1 MDSTTP
7 HDRARATVIATL
19 ITALVVGC
27 EGELSDP
34 DEARDAAVP
43 TRDGGPSTD
52 AAIPADDAA
61 TDPDDAGER
70 IDELRPDVVAIQIT
84 NAAGGAP
91 AKGDTLRVTLTVEN
105 HGDVAGRVALV
116 PHLTSAR
123 FADFTDVPLGTVEI
137 DLGARARADATLEV
151 GPFLHDAARGD
162 RFALGR
168 GDYTVSRVDVNG
180 ASDTEHTGGALSM
193 AASNA
198 MFVAVVYDPVYFD
211 RLGYSGTPE
220 AFLRDAF
227 TRETEVF
234 DPSSPGSS
242 AGTYQSFPGGF
253 DEMMNVRQLFH
264 VLPGLAANDA
274 GGGYCEQV
282 GAYARAQLGL
292 TRDWDVDERRPGRT
306 DPDHHGFDMLVG
318 LTQEMG
324 GGAACGWLDVQV
336 SGLFDFDLSRDRAQ
350 IILVH
355 ETGHLFGAPH
365 CDPLQG
371 YVMCAGEQ
379 HQRYRDRGVF
389 VWHRVSL
396 DAMTNRWD

>member
-1 MDSTTP
+1 MDATTP
-7 HDRARATVIATL
+7 HGRARVTLVASL
-19 ITALVVGC
+19 ITALVIGC
-27 EGELSDP
+27 EGRLTDP
-34 DEARDAAVP
+34 ETRDAAVP
-43 TRDGGPSTD
+43 TTDAAPRDAATPSTD
-52 AAIPADDAA
+52 DAAIEP
-61 TDPDDAGER
+61 DAGGELV
-70 IDELRPDVVAIQIT
+70 DELRPDVVAIAIT

-91 AKGDTLRVTLTVEN
+91 AKGDTLRVVLTVEN
-105 HGDVAGRVALV
+105 HGDVAGRVTLI
-116 PHLTSAR
+116 PHVTSAR

-137 DLGARARADATLEV
+137 DLAARARVDATLEV

-168 GDYTVSRVDVNG
+168 GDYTIPRVDVNG
-180 ASDTEHTGGALSM
+180 AADTEFTGSALSI
-193 AASNA
+193 ATSDA
-198 MFVAVVYDPVYFD
+198 MFVAVVYDPMYFQ
-211 RLGYSGTPE
+211 RLGETRAPE
-220 AFLRDAF
+220 VFLHEAF
-227 TRETEVF
+227 TRATEVF
-234 DPSSPGSS
+234 DPAGG
-242 AGTYQSFPGGF
+242 GTYQSFPGGF

-264 VLPGLAANDA
+264 VLPGLTANEA
-274 GGGYCEQV
+274 GGGFCEQV

-292 TRDWDVDERRPGRT
+292 TRDWDVDESRPGRT

-336 SGLFDFDLSRDRAQ
+336 SGLFDFDLSRERAQ

-379 HQRYRDRGVF
+379 HDHYRDGGVF